1 MDKAMVNAEKIQND
15 LFVLRP
21 DNSEWPHSANV
32 YVITDDRG
40 FSLIDLGCGGDGCVD
55 RIRRGLSQLDLSLQ
69 NLHTVV
75 LSHAHPDHMGASEML
90 LRECMP
96 TVMIHRDDI
105 EQARDPRR
113 LVRTF
118 DIELARRLYRDEKS
132 HVWDFSTF
140 FERSG
145 CQMSLPVFPDRMLT
159 EGESVEL
166 AGYRFEII
174 HTPGHSPGHISLFDA
189 KTGILYGGDLIGE
202 VVAWY
207 TPASGGVIGYLS
219 SLDRMEERQ
228 PRIILPAHGGIIR
241 EPPQKIGEVRDR
253 LLAREQKMVDLL
265 SAGAMPFSEIVNGMI
280 SNEMLRFF
288 PGVGITESHVQKLIA
303 DERAGRVGELIQLL

>member
-1 MDKAMVNAEKIQND
+1 MKAMVNAEKIQED

-40 FSLIDLGCGGDGCVD
+40 FSLIDLGCGGAGCVD
-55 RIRRGLSQLDLSLQ
+55 RIRRGLAQLDLSLHS
-69 NLHTVV
+69 LHTVL

-118 DIELARRLYRDEKS
+118 DIELARNLYRDENS

-166 AGYRFEII
+166 AGYQFEII

-207 TPASGGVIGYLS
+207 TPSSGGVIGYLS
-219 SLDRMEERQ
+219 SLDRMAERQ

-241 EPPQKIGEVRDR
+241 EPMEKIEEVRDR
-253 LLAREQKMVDLL
+253 LLARERKMVDLL
-265 SAGAMPFSEIVNGMI
+265 SSGEMPFSEIVKGMI

-288 PGVGITESHVQKLIA
+288 PGVGITESHLQKLMA
-303 DERAGRVGELIQLL
+303 DGRVSKNGELIRLL

>member
-1 MDKAMVNAEKIQND
+1 MDKTMVNAEKIQDD

-32 YVITDDRG
+32 YLITDDRG

-55 RIRRGLSQLDLSLQ
+55 RIKRGISQLDLPLQ
-69 NLHTVV
+69 ELHTVV

-90 LRECMP
+90 LRECTP

-118 DIELARRLYRDEKS
+118 DIELARSLYRDEKS
-132 HVWDFSTF
+132 YIWDFSTF

-145 CQMSLPVFPDRMLT
+145 CPMSLPVFPNRMLT
-159 EGESVEL
+159 EGELIEL
-166 AGYRFEII
+166 AGYQFEVI

-189 KTGILYGGDLIGE
+189 NTGILYGGDLIGE

-207 TPASGGVIGYLS
+207 TPSSGGVIGYLS

-241 EPPQKIGEVRDR
+241 EPLQKIEEVRER

-265 SAGAMPFSEIVNGMI
+265 SAGGMSFSEILSGMI

-288 PGVGITESHVQKLIA
+288 PGVGITESHVQKLIEDGKA
-303 DERAGRVGELIQLL
+303 SRVGEVIQLL

>member
-1 MDKAMVNAEKIQND
+1 MVNAEKIQED

-21 DNSEWPHSANV
+21 DNAEWPHSANV

-55 RIRRGLSQLDLSLQ
+55 RIRRGLAQLDLPLH
-69 NLHTVV
+69 NLHTVL

-90 LRECMP
+90 LRECTP

-113 LVRTF
+113 LVHTF
-118 DIELARRLYRDEKS
+118 DIELARNLYRDEKS
-132 HVWDFSTF
+132 HIWDFSTF

-145 CQMSLPVFPDRMLT
+145 CPMSLPVFPDRMLT

-166 AGYRFEII
+166 AGYQFEII

-189 KTGILYGGDLIGE
+189 ETGILYGGDLIGE

-207 TPASGGVIGYLS
+207 TPSAGGVIGYLS

-228 PRIILPAHGGIIR
+228 PRMILPAHGGIIR
-241 EPPQKIGEVRDR
+241 NPLEKIGEVRDR
-253 LLAREQKMVDLL
+253 LIAREQKMVDLL
-265 SAGAMPFSEIVNGMI
+265 STGEMRFSEIVNGMI

-288 PGVGITESHVQKLIA
+288 PGAGITESHLQRLMA
-303 DERAGRVGELIQLL
+303 DGRISQSGEMIRLL